1 MADNDKYKIIPALK
15 FLAVLAALVAS
26 AVSTTTH
33 AQAPN
38 VNELST
44 TQARTIVS
52 NCAKAPPDAEYFIP
66 ENLVQHIVPSGSGA
80 YGYRTGCPLW
90 VVDFSLNSKSNT
102 YLLPNG
108 QRMKEKTVFYG
119 VPHDLPSSLSAGGEN
134 PIVEEDCERLRVE
147 HFIYRKFKH
156 ESTFVFQKHL
166 ARKGVWQSSTKTC
179 QLTKDPGTPPDAFR
193 VEAPDANVLVIRVAS
208 RVKLRTSWQEA
219 AAKIHDVPVQ

>member
-1 MADNDKYKIIPALK
+1 MADNYKDNIRPTLK
-15 FLAVLAALVAS
+15 FLAVLPALVAS
-26 AVSTTTH
+26 AVLSTTH

-38 VNELST
+38 VSELT
-44 TQARTIVS
+44 TQTRPIVS
-52 NCAKAPPDAEYFIP
+52 KCAKAPPDAEYFIP

-102 YLLPNG
+102 VLLPNG

-119 VPHDLPSSLSAGGEN
+119 VPHDLPSSLTAGGEN
-134 PIVEEDCERLRVE
+134 PIVKEDCERLRVE

-156 ESTFVFQKHL
+156 EPTFIFQKHL
-166 ARKGVWQSSTKTC
+166 TRTGVWQGSQNGCK
-179 QLTKDPGTPPDAFR
+179 LTKDPGTPPDAFR
-193 VEAPDANVLVIRVAS
+193 VEAPDANVLVIRVAT

-219 AAKIHDVPVQ
+219 AAKIHDIPAQ